1 MSKSYEKHL
10 NNWVNKE
17 KLAVNLLNSVGTL
30 MYDKGI
36 EIVLQFA
43 ATTSGSNVILNKPY
57 VHVTDNA
64 VMNSYL
70 LSFKLFYSAT

>member
-1 MSKSYEKHL
+1 MKIIER
-10 NNWVNKE
+10 
-17 KLAVNLLNSVGTL
+17 AT
-30 MYDKGI
+30 KGI

-70 LSFKLFYSAT
+70 LKSIFTIELNILFLLAVQLCTLTVK